1 MISAST
7 LFKLAKG
14 GLGPDDLQALLSG
27 LGLEV
32 SMEPDAR
39 TEVLDLCQAVTV
51 PGARLVSVRGNL
63 KAGETVH
70 ALFVVAQG

>member
-14 GLGPDDLQALLSG
+14 GLGPDELQALLSG

-32 SMEPDAR
+32 CLEPDAR
-39 TEVLDLCQAVTV
+39 TEVLDLCKAVAA